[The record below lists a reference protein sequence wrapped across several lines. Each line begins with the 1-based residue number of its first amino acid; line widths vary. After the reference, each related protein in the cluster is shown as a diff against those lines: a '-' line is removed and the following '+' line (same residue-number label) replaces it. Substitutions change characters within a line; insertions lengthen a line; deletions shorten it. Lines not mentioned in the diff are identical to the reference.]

1 LALFH
6 QGDGGVVGQGKR
18 LFIVA
23 LMVSVCCV
31 RGVLGQSGLRDRER
45 AFSASQQ
52 IADDLRRAHFHHGAF
67 YLLNT
72 IQLSDIGYD
81 SSFYVPTADRQSGF
95 RFGIQAPTRLYIV
108 PQKKTIYSI
117 DVRPEWSIFSRGSK
131 KNVFGYT
138 ARVDAQYLLNHLYLD
153 FYATKADQLRADVA
167 EIARLLTEKS
177 SGGGLSGELKYSS
190 RTSVTFNAATNK
202 SSHPLTAVQPDQP
215 VQLLDR
221 SQHDYRAAIN
231 HKTFPLTSL
240 FVTGELSNYSFSDAT
255 FKNGRRSFGGVGF
268 VYDNGRAK
276 TRFEA
281 GAGKLDFIRSGQH
294 DFQGALGNLSSTRK
308 FGRWTTASLT
318 ASRDLDFSIFLN
330 NNFYVADRLS
340 ASLAW
345 EATRH
350 LQLAVQDAYGRD
362 LYDTPVSGPHGFL
375 KRRDVFT
382 FPSVGFTY
390 TFARLRAGADIGY
403 VRRTSNF
410 DANLDHGIRI
420 LFRLSL
426 TP

>member
-1 LALFH
+1 MEGF
-6 QGDGGVVGQGKR
+6 VGQGKR

-23 LMVSVCCV
+23 LVVFVCCV

-52 IADDLRRAHFHHGAF
+52 IADDLRKAHFHHGAF

-117 DVRPEWSIFSRGSK
+117 AVRPEWSVFSRGNK
-131 KNVFGYT
+131 RNVFGYT
-138 ARVDAQYLLNHLYLD
+138 ARADAQYLLNHVYLD

-190 RTSVTFNAATNK
+190 RTSVTFNAATSK
-202 SSHPLTAVQPDQP
+202 SSHPLTAIQPDLP

-231 HKTFPLTSL
+231 HKTFPLTST
-240 FVTGELSNYSFSDAT
+240 FVVGEFSDYSFSDAT
-255 FKNGRRSFGGVGF
+255 FKNGHRSFAGLGF
-268 VYDNGRAK
+268 VYDNGRAQ
-276 TRFEA
+276 TRLEA

-294 DFQGALGNLSSTRK
+294 DFQGALGNLSSSRK
-308 FGRWTTASLT
+308 FGRWTTATLT
-318 ASRDLDFSIFLN
+318 ASRDVDFSIFLN
-330 NNFYVADRLS
+330 NNFYVADRLN
-340 ASLAW
+340 ARLVW
-345 EATRH
+345 EATRR
-350 LQLAVQDAYGRD
+350 LELTAQDAYGRD
-362 LYDTPVSGPHGFL
+362 LYDTPLSGPHGFL

-410 DANLDHGIRI
+410 DVNLDHGIRI